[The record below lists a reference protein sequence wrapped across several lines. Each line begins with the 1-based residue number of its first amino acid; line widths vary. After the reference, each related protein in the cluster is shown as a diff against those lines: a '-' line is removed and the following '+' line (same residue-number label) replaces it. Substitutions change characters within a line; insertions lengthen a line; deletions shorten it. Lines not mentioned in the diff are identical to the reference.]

1 MSFVFSLKSSFQLF
15 STAAIAIAIFLIAC
29 KGNTKHVNS
38 EYIPQNVHHTSS
50 TSIDAKIGQMLMIG
64 FRGLNIDES
73 THIKRD
79 IEKYHLGGV
88 VLYSI
93 DLPSNRKQERNIQS
107 PTQLTQLNQ
116 QLQALSS
123 YPLLIGIDQEGGMVN
138 RLSPKYGFP
147 PKTPS
152 PQALGTLDNLDST
165 YHYALKTAELLK
177 KLRINFNFAP
187 SVDVNVNP
195 TSPVIG
201 GIERSFSA
209 KTDKVT
215 AHAEQV
221 IKAHLS
227 QKIICSLKH
236 FPGHGSAKTDSHKGF
251 TDVTDTWTK
260 DELLPYKA
268 LIEQKKVQAIM
279 TAHVFNA
286 KLDKNF
292 PATLSKDIT
301 YKMLRQDLGYN
312 GFIISDDM
320 HMGAIA
326 DNFEME
332 LAIEK
337 ALNAGVD
344 MLMFSNNSP
353 KAYDSEI
360 VPKVIAIIKKLLADG
375 KITEAQID
383 AAYNRIVA
391 LKSSL

>member
-1 MSFVFSLKSSFQLF
+1 MFN
-15 STAAIAIAIFLIAC
+15 FLSVKQHFLLCFLTI
-29 KGNTKHVNS
+29 
-38 EYIPQNVHHTSS
+38 IMISS
-50 TSIDAKIGQMLMIG
+50 TTGCQNKKKTSNQGIKESNIQQIPNISLDAKIGQMLMIG
-64 FRGLNIDES
+64 FRGLTIEES
-73 THIKRD
+73 EHIKRD
-79 IEKYHLGGV
+79 IEEYNLGGV

-93 DLPSNRKQERNIQS
+93 DLPSERKQPRNIKNT
-107 PTQLTQLNQ
+107 TQLQQLNKD
-116 QLQALSS
+116 LQKLSNNN
-123 YPLLIGIDQEGGMVN
+123 LLIGIDQEGGLVS

-152 PQALGTLDNLDST
+152 AQILGELDNLDST
-165 YHYALKTAELLK
+165 YYYSLKTAELLK
-177 KLRINFNFAP
+177 THHINFNFAP
-187 SVDVNVNP
+187 VVDVNVNP
-195 TSPVIG
+195 QCPVIG

-209 KTDKVT
+209 DAAKVT

-221 IKAHLS
+221 IKAHTS

-251 TDVTDTWTK
+251 TDITETWTEQ
-260 DELLPYKA
+260 ELIPYKQ
-268 LIEQKKVQAIM
+268 LIEQKNIQAIM

-286 KLDKNF
+286 NLDKDF
-292 PATLSKDIT
+292 PATLSKNIT
-301 YKMLRQDLGYN
+301 YDILRKDLNYN

-326 DNFEME
+326 DNFELK

-360 VPKVIAIIKKLLADG
+360 VPKAINIIKELIDEG
-375 KITEAQID
+375 KVTEEQID
-383 AAYNRIVA
+383 VAYRRVFD
-391 LKSSL
+391 LKSEL

>member
-1 MSFVFSLKSSFQLF
+1 MSIFSSLKSSLLF
-15 STAAIAIAIFLIAC
+15 YIFAIFFLFTSVGCESNNKTSNLNENEQKIQ
-29 KGNTKHVNS
+29 KNPDS
-38 EYIPQNVHHTSS
+38 LLNV
-50 TSIDAKIGQMLMIG
+50 KIGQMLMIG
-64 FRGLNIDES
+64 FRGLAITES
-73 THIKRD
+73 THITRD
-79 IEKYHLGGV
+79 IQKYHLGGV
-88 VLYSI
+88 VLYNL
-93 DLPSNRKQERNIQS
+93 DLPSKRKQPRNIKNS
-107 PTQLTQLNQ
+107 TQLQQLNQ
-116 QLQALSS
+116 DLQGLSS
-123 YPLLIGIDQEGGMVN
+123 NNLLIGIDQEGGLVS

-147 PKTPS
+147 PKIPS
-152 PQALGTLDNLDST
+152 AQVLGKLDNLDST
-165 YHYALKTAELLK
+165 YHYSLKTAKLLK
-177 KLRINFNFAP
+177 SHHINFNFAP
-187 SVDVNVNP
+187 VVDVNINP
-195 TSPVIG
+195 SSPVIG

-209 KTDKVT
+209 DVDKVT

-221 IKAHLS
+221 IKAHTS

-251 TDVTDTWTK
+251 TDVTDTWTES
-260 DELLPYKA
+260 ELIPYEN
-268 LIEQKKVQAIM
+268 LIQQKNIQAIM

-286 KLDKNF
+286 KLDKDF
-292 PATLSKDIT
+292 PATLSKNIT
-301 YKMLRQDLGYN
+301 YDILRMDLKYD

-326 DNFEME
+326 DNFELE
-332 LAIEK
+332 LTIEK

-360 VPKVIAIIKKLLADG
+360 VPKAISIIKKLLEEG